1 LDARCCGSAA
11 LRKPSRICAE
21 RVNSRVERRLASRDS
36 QAANALRFFVAR
48 AKTPRMK
55 LKQFRWFRVAVVTLL
70 LALPGDTFAQKGGAP
85 KAGRY
90 TDFHDVDEVTV
101 VQPFQLG
108 SYKRVV
114 VQRLDT
120 ANAPL
125 PEASDNSYAEV
136 NAALANATDPFAK
149 GVRDKLKG
157 VAVET
162 GRGSGAGALIV
173 RARVMKS
180 DPGSKAARYFGGFGA
195 GAAKTGI
202 SGEIVDGATNN
213 VLVRFVQERR
223 SGFGM
228 FGGGYRELLER
239 NMHQIGGDVAELLRA
254 F

>member
-1 LDARCCGSAA
+1 
-11 LRKPSRICAE
+11 
-21 RVNSRVERRLASRDS
+21 
-36 QAANALRFFVAR
+36 
-48 AKTPRMK
+48 MK
-55 LKQFRWFRVAVVTLL
+55 LKHFRSVAFAVALL
-70 LALPGDTFAQKGGAP
+70 LSVSDNAFAQKGGAAV

-90 TDFHDVDEVTV
+90 NDFHDLDEVTV
-101 VQPFQLG
+101 VQPFQLS

-114 VQRLDT
+114 VQRLD
-120 ANAPL
+120 ASNAPL
-125 PEASDNSYAEV
+125 PEAKDNSYAEV
-136 NAALANATDPFAK
+136 KAALANSTEPFAK

-157 VAVET
+157 MPVET
-162 GRGSGAGALIV
+162 GRGGGAGALIV

-180 DPGSKAARYFGGFGA
+180 DPGSQAARYFGGFGA

-239 NMHQIGGDVAELLRA
+239 NMHQIGGDVAGLLRA